1 MSAKKLN
8 ISALSINATDAEKRI
23 ITNDSVVRPVRDI
36 IATVNEASRQAA
48 WASVVETVA
57 KMPDKP
63 VEAKGA
69 HWKLTDDEVA
79 RALRVNYNLIQ
90 PDYFQN
96 RKALKMTE
104 KASQDVWAQI
114 CVQLGKD
121 APRFSE
127 SASESASEDTEE

>member
-57 KMPDKP
+57 KMHDKP
-63 VEAKGA
+63 VEAKGSN
-69 HWKLTDDEVA
+69 WKVNDDEAA

-114 CVQLGKD
+114 CEQLGKD
-121 APRFSE
+121 EPKFSE
-127 SASESASEDTEE
+127 SASEDIEE